1 MRILVTGAAGFIG
14 HWVCRLALDRGW
26 DITALVHR
34 SRQRVQ
40 DLQPCAHFA
49 LRLGD
54 ICDVVKLAK
63 LVDERQIEAICH
75 LAVVPPGDG
84 DIDDNARAQAVNV
97 EATRALVALAQ
108 RTGIERLVY
117 TSTMRVYDF
126 VAPRYLPVDE
136 EHPTQPQQS
145 YGREK
150 LAGEKA
156 VLALAE
162 RAAILRL
169 AGIYGPDRRSGAVYN
184 FVRGIIDRQ
193 PLEIK
198 DDRAVDLLY
207 VEDAAKAVLDTLQ
220 SKDTSGIYTVG
231 AGQALRLSALA
242 LEIGELLGVE
252 PNLRCGPRG
261 TEFYMDIS
269 KAREAWS
276 FAPRPRCEALR
287 SYIDWIVAQERG
299 VHGG

>member
-14 HWVCRLALDRGW
+14 HWVCRLALERGW

-34 SRQRVQ
+34 STQRVQ
-40 DLQPCAHFA
+40 DLEPCARFA
-49 LRLGD
+49 LCAGD
-54 ICDVVKLAK
+54 ICDAAHLEK
-63 LVDERQIEAICH
+63 LVEKRQIEAICH
-75 LAVVPPGDG
+75 LAVVPPGD
-84 DIDDNARAQAVNV
+84 DAALAQAVNV
-97 EATRALVALAQ
+97 EATRALVDLAQ
-108 RTGIERLVY
+108 KADIQRLVY
-117 TSTMRVYDF
+117 TSTMSVYDF
-126 VAPRYLPVDE
+126 VSPRYLPVDE

-156 VLALAE
+156 VLVLAE

-169 AGIYGPDRRSGAVYN
+169 AGIYGPDRCSGAVYN
-184 FVRGIIDRQ
+184 FVRGIMGGQ

-198 DDRAVDLLY
+198 EDRAVDLLY
-207 VEDAAKAVLDTLQ
+207 VEDAAKAVLDALQ
-220 SKDTSGIYTVG
+220 SKDTCGIYTGG

-252 PNLRCGPRG
+252 PDLRCGPRG

-269 KAREAWS
+269 KAGAAWS
-276 FAPRPRCEALR
+276 FAPRPRRTALQ
-287 SYIDWIVAQERG
+287 SYIDWIVSQERR

>member
-14 HWVCRLALDRGW
+14 HWVCRQALDRGW

-40 DLQPCAHFA
+40 DLQHRTHFA
-49 LRLGD
+49 LCAGD
-54 ICDVVKLAK
+54 IRDAEQLEK
-63 LVDERQIEAICH
+63 LVAKRQIEAICH

-97 EATRALVALAQ
+97 EATRALVALTQ
-108 RTGIERLVY
+108 RTGVERLVY
-117 TSTMRVYDF
+117 TSTMSVYDF
-126 VAPRYLPVDE
+126 VSPRYLPVDE

-162 RAAILRL
+162 SAAILRL

-184 FVRGIIDRQ
+184 FVRAIMRGQ

-198 DDRAVDLLY
+198 EDRAVDLLY
-207 VEDAAKAVLDTLQ
+207 VEDAAEAVLDALDN
-220 SKDTSGIYTVG
+220 KAACGIYTVG

-242 LEIGELLGVE
+242 LEIGELLGIE
-252 PNLRCGPRG
+252 PDLRCSRRG

-269 KAREAWS
+269 KARAAWS
-276 FAPRPRCEALR
+276 FAPRLRRAALQ
-287 SYIDWIVAQERG
+287 SYIDWIVSQERS
-299 VHGG
+299 VHGS